1 MYFAVVM
8 EKDIIKTL
16 TDTAVVILSYNG
28 SKLHADF
35 LPLIVSESYGKYDV
49 IVVDNASTDDT
60 YQYVSENFPDVQL
73 LRIPVNRGFTNGY
86 IEGLSRI
93 EAKYYVLLS
102 ADFEVT
108 HGWFE
113 PLYNLIVSDDKIAA
127 VQPKIR
133 YQKDKKMFEY
143 AGASGAY
150 LDALG
155 YPFCRGRIFFD
166 IEEDL
171 GQYDDICEVF
181 WASGGCCMVRA
192 ELYHTYGGLDDDFFA
207 HMEEIDLCWRLKNNG
222 YKIMVCPQS
231 TVYHVGGS
239 VISYGSPQ
247 KVFRNYRNGL
257 ILLVKNL
264 PLSELLWKLP
274 LRWNLDVI
282 AAYRALFCG
291 KSGEFFAI
299 MKAHLSF
306 LFGIV
311 HWFSKRKESRAGIH
325 SPNLKGIYPGSIVW
339 QYFFKKRKKFTSLNW
354 NTD

>member
-1 MYFAVVM
+1 M
-8 EKDIIKTL
+8 EKEKIKTV

-35 LPLIVSESYGKYDV
+35 LPLIVSESVGKYDV
-49 IVVDNASTDDT
+49 ILVDNASTDNT
-60 YQYVSENFPDVQL
+60 FQFVTENFPDIKL
-73 LRIPVNRGFTNGY
+73 LQIPVNRGFTNGY
-86 IEGLSRI
+86 IESLSQI
-93 EAKYYVLLS
+93 EATYYILLS

-108 HGWFE
+108 TGWFN
-113 PLYNLIVSDDKIAA
+113 PLHKLIESDHTIAA

-150 LDALG
+150 LDIFG

-166 IEEDL
+166 IEEDR
-171 GQYDDICEVF
+171 GQYDDIKEVF
-181 WASGGCCMVRA
+181 WASGGCFMVKSD
-192 ELYHTYGGLDDDFFA
+192 LYHRFGGLDDDFFA
-207 HMEEIDLCWRLKNNG
+207 HMEEIDLCWRFKNNG
-222 YKIMVCPQS
+222 YKIMICPES
-231 TVYHVGGS
+231 IVYHVGGS

-274 LRWNLDVI
+274 IRWNLDVI
-282 AAYRALFCG
+282 AAYRALLCG
-291 KSGEFFAI
+291 KSAEFFAI
-299 MKAHLSF
+299 MKAHISF
-306 LFGIV
+306 LFGIKK
-311 HWFSKRKESRAGIH
+311 WFRKREKSRANIKN
-325 SPNLKGIYPGSIVW
+325 PNLKGIYPGSIVW
-339 QYFFKKRKKFTSLNW
+339 QYFVNKKKYFSSLNW